1 MRLSLPLKYLCESK
15 TVVYENRRVYED
27 RNYGNQCMRIEAS
40 PSTGQNRFPLLPVR
54 KKTCFRWRHGPW
66 PWPLSNRP
74 FLLFKADF
82 PTMVQIWPGL
92 VLKSLWSEPA
102 LLEEIIRGLPL
113 ERAAMLILFNA
124 GAIKSPL
131 ALNEAQIE
139 R

>member
-1 MRLSLPLKYLCESK
+1 MRIEGSQKTLGGSKLWESM
-15 TVVYENRRVYED
+15 YED
-27 RNYGNQCMRIEAS
+27 RSFPVHRPESISSVAW
-40 PSTGQNRFPLLPVR
+40 QN
-54 KKTCFRWRHGPW
+54 KKTCFRCRHGPL

-82 PTMVQIWPGL
+82 PTIVQIWPGL
-92 VLKSLWSEPA
+92 VLKSLLSEQA

-113 ERAAMLILFNA
+113 ERAMLILFNA
-124 GAIKSPL
+124 EAIKSPL